1 MSSTAGLICHSCDSY
16 RIRDLFV
23 VREVY
28 VVRDSH
34 GVSVRGSVM
43 SADSGTD
50 ALTPRHS
57 QPIYVVRGSYVH
69 SL

>member
-1 MSSTAGLICHSCDSY
+1 VTHIWGICERAWRDMSSIAGLICDTCDSY
-16 RIRDLFV
+16 RILDLQF

-43 SADSGTD
+43 S
-50 ALTPRHS
+50 LM
-57 QPIYVVRGSYVH
+57 
-69 SL
+69 